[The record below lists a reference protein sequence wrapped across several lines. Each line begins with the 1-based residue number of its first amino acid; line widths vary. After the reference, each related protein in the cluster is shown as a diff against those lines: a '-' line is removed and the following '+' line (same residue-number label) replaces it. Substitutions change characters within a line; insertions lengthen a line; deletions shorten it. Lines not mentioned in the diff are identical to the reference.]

1 MIALQI
7 ILFISIAGIL
17 HSYVLYPLIIKL
29 AAKGKTIS
37 NQSYSYSDELPKV
50 SILMAAYNEEAV
62 IEEKIQT
69 ILNNNY
75 PKEKLEILIGS
86 DNSNDRTNEIIKQF
100 ANKKNQN
107 IKFKAFTSR
116 QGKVSIVNQLE
127 KQAKGDILI
136 LTDANVMFHYDTIFE
151 LVRYFK
157 DESIGLVDAKMIN
170 TGLQKEGI
178 SFQEKSYISREVFI
192 KQHESLLWGSMMG
205 PFGGCYAIRKNLFH
219 DVPSN
224 FLVDDFFI
232 CMKVLEQNKKT
243 VNNLDAKVFEDVS
256 NNLRDEFHR
265 KIRIAT
271 GNFQNL
277 MHFAHLLWP
286 FWKGKAFAFMSHKA
300 LRWLG
305 PFFLLCIIIS
315 LSVLAFYNT
324 FYLILAIGA
333 FFIITL
339 PLYDFLLKKI
349 KIHNVIL
356 RFATHFFTMN
366 LALFIGFFRNLKGV
380 KTNVWKPTK
389 RFQ

>member
-7 ILFISIAGIL
+7 ILFLSVAGIL
-17 HSYVLYPLIIKL
+17 HSYVVYPIIIKW
-29 AAKGKTIS
+29 ASKRKSIS
-37 NQSYSYSDELPKV
+37 NLSYTHSDNLLKV
-50 SILMAAYNEEAV
+50 SVIMAAYNEEAV
-62 IEEKIQT
+62 IAEKIQT
-69 ILNNNY
+69 MLENDY
-75 PKEKLEILIGS
+75 PTEKLEIFIGS
-86 DNSNDRTNEIIKQF
+86 DNSSDRTNEIVKDI
-100 ANKKNQN
+100 ANKNQN
-107 IKFKAFTSR
+107 MHFKVFTSR

-127 KQAKGDILI
+127 KEAQGDILI
-136 LTDANVMFHYDTIFE
+136 LTDANVMFHNETIFE

-205 PFGGCYAIRKNLFH
+205 PFGGCYAIRKFLFN
-219 DVPSN
+219 DVPN
-224 FLVDDFFI
+224 NYLVDDFFI

-243 VNNLDAKVFEDVS
+243 VNNLDATVFEDVS

-277 MHFAHLLWP
+277 YHFKHLLWP
-286 FWKGKAFAFMSHKA
+286 IWKGKAFAFFSHKA

-305 PFFLLCIIIS
+305 PFFLIFIIIC
-315 LSVLAFYNT
+315 LSILAFQNT

-333 FFIITL
+333 FFILTL
-339 PLYDFLLKKI
+339 PVYDILLKKL
-349 KIHNVIL
+349 KIHNVLL

-366 LALFIGFFRNLKGV
+366 LALLIGFFRNLKGV

>member
-7 ILFISIAGIL
+7 ILFISLAGIF
-17 HSYVLYPLIIKL
+17 HSYVIYPILIKL
-29 AAKGKTIS
+29 AAKGKRIS
-37 NQSYSYSDELPKV
+37 NQSFSFTDTLPKV
-50 SILMAAYNEEAV
+50 SIIMAAYNEEAV
-62 IEEKIQT
+62 IEEKIRT
-69 ILNNNY
+69 ILDNDY

-86 DNSNDRTNEIIKQF
+86 DNSNDRTNEMIQQF
-100 ANKKNQN
+100 ADENQN
-107 IKFKAFTSR
+107 IIFQAFTSR

-136 LTDANVMFHYDTIFE
+136 LTDANVMFHNDTIFE

-157 DESIGLVDAKMIN
+157 DETIGLVDAKMIN

-192 KQHESLLWGSMMG
+192 KHHESVIWGSMMG

-219 DVPSN
+219 DVPNN

-232 CMKVLEQNKKT
+232 CMKVLEQKKKT

-256 NNLRDEFHR
+256 NNLRDEFFR

-277 MHFAHLLWP
+277 NRFSHLLWP
-286 FWKGKAFAFMSHKA
+286 FWKGSAFAFLSHKA

-305 PFFLLCIIIS
+305 PFFLLLIIIS
-315 LSVLAFYNT
+315 LSILAFYHT
-324 FYLILAIGA
+324 FYLILAIGTI
-333 FFIITL
+333 FILTL
-339 PLYDFLLKKI
+339 PLYDILLKKI

-366 LALFIGFFRNLKGV
+366 LALLIGFFRNLKGV